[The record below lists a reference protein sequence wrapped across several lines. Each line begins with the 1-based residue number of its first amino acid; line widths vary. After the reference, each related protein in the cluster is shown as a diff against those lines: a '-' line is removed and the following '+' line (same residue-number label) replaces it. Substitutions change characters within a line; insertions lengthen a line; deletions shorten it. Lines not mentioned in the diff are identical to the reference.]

1 MIAIILDQSK
11 LNSDDTHYF
20 EERYSSYDIIQM
32 SKKELAEALHDFEEE
47 CGDVH
52 SCYDTLVN
60 HIGRFVREYGDY
72 WAGEEVAIYARGYN
86 DASYKRYYFN
96 EKGQISNWPY
106 GFFG

>member
-1 MIAIILDQSK
+1 MITIKHDQSK
-11 LNSDDTHYF
+11 LSGDVAHYF

-32 SKKELAEALHDFEEE
+32 SKNELVEALHDFKEE

-60 HIGRFVREYGDY
+60 HIGRFVREYGDD

-86 DASYKRYYFN
+86 DVSYKRYFFN